1 MTLRNLSEKPVG
13 VIGAGNFGSAIANI
27 LSLQTKVLLYARD
40 PQVVEHIQE
49 HKENRGHTFNEQV
62 TPTNDMAYLAR
73 ECDVLFPIVP
83 AAHFRAMMKNLSP
96 HLHPYHIMIHGTKGF
111 DIKLPEGKTIET
123 MKVLN
128 REHVKTMSE
137 VIKEESVVVRVGCLA
152 GPNLSKELAQ
162 RQPSATVIASP
173 FQEVIQIGK
182 KLLRNDR
189 FQVYGNNDLT
199 GVEMA
204 GVLKNIIAIASGA
217 LSGLGYGENAKG
229 LLISRGAI
237 EMIYLGRALGG
248 NTKAFLGLA
257 GIGDLVT
264 TCNSPMSRNFTVGY
278 RLAKG
283 ETLTQILG
291 DLHEVAEG
299 INTVRIVKKCAE
311 YYKVRAPITDRLY
324 KVLFE
329 GMTVPE
335 ALGHLMRYPLDVDI
349 DFIQDEINLD
359 IRSPSNV
366 T

>member
-1 MTLRNLSEKPVG
+1 MTLRNLSDKPVG

-27 LSLQTKVLLYARD
+27 LSSQTRVLLYARD
-40 PQVVEHIQE
+40 PKVVEHIHTQ
-49 HKENRGHTFNEQV
+49 KENRGHTFNDRV
-62 TPTNDMAYLAR
+62 TATNDMAFLAR
-73 ECDVLFPIVP
+73 ECDVIFPIVP
-83 AAHFRAMMKNLSP
+83 SAHFRGMMKNFSP
-96 HLHPYHIMIHGTKGF
+96 YLHPYHIMIHGTKGF
-111 DIKLPEGKTIET
+111 DIKLPEGET
-123 MKVLN
+123 VDSMKVLN

-137 VIKEESVVVRVGCLA
+137 VIREESVVVRVGCLA

-162 RQPSATVIASP
+162 HQPSATVIASP
-173 FQEVIQIGK
+173 FHEVIQVGK
-182 KLLRNDR
+182 RLLRNDR
-189 FQVYGNNDLT
+189 FQVYGNNDLV

-217 LSGLGYGENAKG
+217 LNGLGYGENAKG
-229 LLISRGAI
+229 LLVSRGAV

-283 ETLTQILG
+283 ESLTQILATME
-291 DLHEVAEG
+291 EVAEG
-299 INTVRIVKKCAE
+299 VNTIRIVKKCAD
-311 YYKVRAPITDRLY
+311 YYKVRAPITDRLH

-335 ALGHLMRYPLDVDI
+335 ALGQLMRYPLDVDI
-349 DFIQDEINLD
+349 DFIQD
-359 IRSPSNV
+359 
-366 T
+366 